1 MVAGAVGKRFSVR
14 TGTVMQSSKLDYQTW
29 AIAIDQMRA
38 IVQGMDWKRLKYA
51 DLVADAA

>member
-1 MVAGAVGKRFSVR
+1 MAAGAVGKRFSVR
-14 TGTVMQSSKLDYQTW
+14 TGTVMQSSKLDYQ
-29 AIAIDQMRA
+29 MRA